1 MSKITKSIDPLDVL
15 EVLSHE
21 AGLAAAESKA
31 PPTAD
36 ELREIDELIGFARSE
51 LAKQARADLVT
62 APAQVRPVRASILA
76 MTSEALRARMNEL
89 FAMPGIGRVAV
100 SHQRFVGHASDDDLR
115 LLLDDLETM
124 LADGVAAP

>member
-36 ELREIDELIGFARSE
+36 ELR
-51 LAKQARADLVT
+51 
-62 APAQVRPVRASILA
+62 
-76 MTSEALRARMNEL
+76 
-89 FAMPGIGRVAV
+89 
-100 SHQRFVGHASDDDLR
+100 
-115 LLLDDLETM
+115 
-124 LADGVAAP
+124 